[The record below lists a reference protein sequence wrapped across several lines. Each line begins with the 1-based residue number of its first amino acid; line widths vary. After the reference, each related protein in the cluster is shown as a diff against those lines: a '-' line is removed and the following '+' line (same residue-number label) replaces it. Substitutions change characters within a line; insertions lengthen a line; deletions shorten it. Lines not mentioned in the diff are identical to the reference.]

1 MEEQT
6 GEDVTQYTEGLK
18 ALRRRRWFLFGLILV
33 YIPAMW
39 VTLELSGSDRV
50 AAMVFFVWILFICVA
65 VVFAAFAKCP
75 RCHNY
80 FHMQGFMPL
89 YLRRCV
95 HCNLHVKADKQ
106 PPTKS

>member
-1 MEEQT
+1 MEEPT
-6 GEDVTQYTEGLK
+6 GEDYAQYIEDHK
-18 ALRRRRWFLFGLILV
+18 ALRRRRLFLFGLILV
-33 YIPAMW
+33 YIPIMW

-50 AAMVFFVWILFICVA
+50 AAVVFFVWILLICVA

-95 HCNLHVKADKQ
+95 HCNLHVKEDKR
-106 PPTKS
+106 PPHDA